1 MIKIW
6 NFLLFILIFKISF
19 VYADSLNLTKIKK
32 LVEQEETL
40 AYYYKKQ
47 LLEKGTIL
55 SISEDGVLSYDS
67 LTKMRIIN
75 PFSNAL
81 INFNGPSQT
90 IEGFNNLSTLD
101 IDSINYY
108 YSNEN
113 RKYTKAPLV
122 LRGNKKFIE
131 APLRK
136 DGNVEIVLSAKEKF
150 IKENKIKKT
159 NTNNEYYLDDKEV
172 LHFYSDDKYRYSYDS
187 ELVIPENLKI
197 FCDDISM
204 VGVSKQCTKLG
215 DITKDFKTLTKN
227 TMTLGM
233 TVFRQTGSDNVSKEY
248 VVLGPNNIIQLN
260 QKNRDIG
267 KTIIQFNR
275 RAGGMIVNGDIYA
288 WGNNGNKI
296 TGINKGYTGT
306 KMTGTTYPVITGIV
320 PLRAKI
326 YDVKDKDSN
335 VIDFY
340 TQNYFS
346 SPLRPKFIDF
356 FNSVYIGTC
365 GISLKG
371 ELYCGGTKGAQISD
385 AYTDLDTVRNGELL
399 YRSTIFNG
407 TTKKAKK
414 IFANNQIFHILGEDG
429 LVYVWGDNSSGFGGN
444 ASQSNTF
451 NNNSTIVKLSNIKD
465 ITYLLT
471 IGFRRIGAISK
482 TGNIYLWG
490 VEEYNTSTTTKLGA
504 CSKKANNSEWA
515 NMCEPTVV
523 NNVTSNMQTAIN
535 FESLKGGIDAF
546 IAKDVNKKY
555 YKISQRGDT
564 KINVEEISGKIKD
577 TSKFPT
583 YNIVDDA
590 EILSVDLSRTIS
602 DLSSLSTPSNGIVW
616 VNGKNELKGDYFT
629 TANKDDNLFKNAIKK
644 IKWKQI
650 KVIQDDNGMCGID
663 INDQMYC
670 WGIQS
675 FYRDGNS
682 GIDPLGNTFMIPVFN
697 TNLYDLEKDFLVA
710 EGGKG
715 ELTNMTSGG
724 FSATNSE
731 GKTGAF
737 FIKYPTYIGGFNYDF
752 EFK

>member
-1 MIKIW
+1 MIRIFKSLFFI
-6 NFLLFILIFKISF
+6 LLFAISF
-19 VYADSLNLTKIKK
+19 SYADSLNLTKMKK
-32 LVEQEETL
+32 LVEQEELL

-47 LLEKGTIL
+47 LLEKGTFLTI
-55 SISEDGVLSYDS
+55 DVNGALSYDS
-67 LTKMRIIN
+67 LKKIKVIN
-75 PFSNAL
+75 PFTNAL
-81 INFNGPSQT
+81 INFDASLPT
-90 IEGFNNLSTLD
+90 IEGFNNLNTLD

-108 YSNEN
+108 YSNTN
-113 RKYTKAPLV
+113 RKHTKAPLT
-122 LRGNKKFIE
+122 LRGNKTFTE
-131 APLRK
+131 TPLAK
-136 DGNVEIVLSAKEKF
+136 DGNVEIILSTKEKF
-150 IKENKIKKT
+150 IKENKDIVKKT
-159 NTNNEYYLDDKEV
+159 KTNNQYYLDDKEV
-172 LHFYSDDKYRYSYDS
+172 LHFYSGSTYKYSYDS
-187 ELVIPENLKI
+187 ELILPKDLKI
-197 FCDDISM
+197 FCDDSSM
-204 VGVSKQCTKLG
+204 LGEGKQCENLG
-215 DITKDFKTLTKN
+215 DITKDFKNYTKN

-233 TVFRQTGSDNVSKEY
+233 TVFRETGDNSISKEY
-248 VVLGPNNIIQLN
+248 VVLGPNNIIQIN
-260 QKNRDIG
+260 QKSRDVG

-296 TGINKGYTGT
+296 TGIDKEYTGS
-306 KMTGTTYPVITGIV
+306 KITGTRYPVITGIV

-326 YDVKDKDSN
+326 YDVKDNNN
-335 VIDFY
+335 VSVDFY

-346 SPLRPKFIDF
+346 SPNRPKFQDF

-365 GISLKG
+365 GISEKG
-371 ELYCGGTKGAQISD
+371 ELYCGGTTGAQIGD
-385 AYTDLDTVRNGELL
+385 AYTDLDSNRNGELL
-399 YRSTIFNG
+399 YRSTVFNG
-407 TTKKAKK
+407 TAKKAKK
-414 IFANNQIFHILGEDG
+414 LFANNQIWHILGEDG
-429 LVYVWGDNSSGFGGN
+429 LVYIWGRNSSGFAGN
-444 ASQSNTF
+444 GIQYDY
-451 NNNSTIVKLSNIKD
+451 NNNNNTSISGLSNVKD

-471 IGFRRIGAISK
+471 IGFRRMGAITK
-482 TGNIYLWG
+482 TGNIYIWG
-490 VEEYNTSTTTKLGA
+490 VEEYNTSTSTKLGE
-504 CSKKANNSEWA
+504 CSKKTNNSQWA
-515 NMCEPTVV
+515 NMCSPTII
-523 NNVTSNMQTAIN
+523 NKDTSNMQTTIK

-546 IAKDVNKKY
+546 IAKDENKKY

-583 YNIVDDA
+583 YNMVDDS

-602 DLSSLSTPSNGIVW
+602 DLGSLSTPSNGIVW

-629 TANKDDNLFKNAIKK
+629 TANKDDKLFKNAIGK

-710 EGGKG
+710 EGGNG
-715 ELTNMTSGG
+715 QLTNMTSGEYD
-724 FSATNSE
+724 SD
-731 GKTGAF
+731 GAF